1 MRRPRVPAAFAL
13 PTEAAGPRLSG
24 PDPSGHGTTWSQ
36 VRDPGRGRT
45 AISPLARRIRRIRGH
60 MQARPL
66 VADAV
71 LAVAVALVSLPD
83 LVKSGSSSTA
93 VLLHAGLIAPL
104 GWRRRWPSAVFC
116 CLSAVAFVSWL
127 VDVRTQAVGFS
138 LLVALYTV
146 GRRQPWI
153 NALLAAAVMEVGAVL
168 ATQRW
173 GHDTGKPAA
182 VVFVLISGTVV
193 AALVL
198 GIYIRTRGAYF
209 ASLRDRAERAERER
223 DQLARLAVVEE
234 RARIA
239 REMHDIIAHNLS
251 VLIALVDGAAS
262 AQERAPHQA
271 AQAMTLAAEAGR
283 KVLNEM
289 RGLLDVTRAETGE
302 AEFHPQPGLEDL
314 DALIDEVRAAGLP
327 VTVETTGPHA
337 PTPPSTGLAVYRV
350 VQESLTNILKHA
362 GTGAVAQV
370 HLEFTLE
377 SLKITV
383 TDTGSTTAGTVTHSA
398 STVPGHHGL
407 AGMRERMAV
416 HDGVLYA
423 GPRVG
428 GGWQV
433 NACLPLKAR
442 PTPAEAS

>member
-1 MRRPRVPAAFAL
+1 MI
-13 PTEAAGPRLSG
+13 G
-24 PDPSGHGTTWSQ
+24 
-36 VRDPGRGRT
+36 
-45 AISPLARRIRRIRGH
+45 PLAGCIRRIRGQ

-66 VADAV
+66 ATDTA
-71 LAVAVALVSLPD
+71 LAVALALLSLPD
-83 LVKSGSSSTA
+83 LVKSGITWTT
-93 VLLHAGLIAPL
+93 VLLHALLIAPIV
-104 GWRRRWPSAVFC
+104 WRRRWPSGVFC
-116 CLSAVAFVSWL
+116 CLSAVAFASWL
-127 VDVRTQAVGFS
+127 VDVRTETAGAS

-153 NALLAAAVMEVGAVL
+153 NAFLAAAVMEVGAAL

-173 GHDTGKPAA
+173 GQNADHPTA
-182 VVFVLISGTVV
+182 VVFVLMSGTVV

-198 GIYIRTRGAYF
+198 GIYVRTRGAYL

-271 AQAMTLAAEAGR
+271 ARAMTLAAEAGR
-283 KVLNEM
+283 KVLSEM

-314 DALIDEVRAAGLP
+314 DALFDEVRAAGLP
-327 VTVETTGPHA
+327 VTVETAGRQA
-337 PTPPSTGLAVYRV
+337 PVPPSAGLAVYRV
-350 VQESLTNILKHA
+350 VQESLTNVLKHA
-362 GTGAVAQV
+362 GTGAVAHV
-370 HLEFTLE
+370 RLDFTPE

-383 TDTGSTTAGTVTHSA
+383 TDTGRTTAGTVAHTDPA
-398 STVPGHHGL
+398 VPGGHGL
-407 AGMRERMAV
+407 AGMRERMTV
-416 HDGVLYA
+416 HEGVLHA

-433 NACLPLKAR
+433 HACLPLRQR
-442 PTPAEAS
+442 PFGAS